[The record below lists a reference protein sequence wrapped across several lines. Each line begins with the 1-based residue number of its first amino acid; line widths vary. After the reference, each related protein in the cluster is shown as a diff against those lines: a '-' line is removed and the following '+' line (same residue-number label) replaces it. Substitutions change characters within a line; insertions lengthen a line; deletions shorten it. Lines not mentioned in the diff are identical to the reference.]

1 MSELPLEAKD
11 DTQPHI
17 PIWNRHSWLTFN
29 MTQYSIYYLIWIL
42 IAFYSLVRLHLIL
55 EELYLTGVHFK
66 ILLISLIIWEII
78 LRLYFGRVYVT

>member
-17 PIWNRHSWLTFN
+17 PIWTIHSWLTFN
-29 MTQYSIYYLIWIL
+29 MIQYSIYYLIWIQ
-42 IAFYSLVRLHLIL
+42 IAFYSLVRLDMIL

-66 ILLISLIIWEII
+66 ILQ
-78 LRLYFGRVYVT
+78 FH